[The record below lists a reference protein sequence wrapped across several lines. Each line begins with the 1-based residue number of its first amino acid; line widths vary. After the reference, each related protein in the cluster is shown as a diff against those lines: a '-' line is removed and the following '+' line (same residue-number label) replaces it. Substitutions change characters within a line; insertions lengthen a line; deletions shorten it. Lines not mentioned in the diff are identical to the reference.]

1 MQISFDTENFKGRGR
16 ESKLIDILANL
27 DRMGLYFHGQ
37 YNKDVEE
44 VVCRTPSSAYK
55 FARLVARNGVR
66 PDSESVFL
74 KNPRIGVRY
83 LQSVRRKSF
92 ADEAVHKKFWKKLLR
107 RPEVAVEY
115 CSAFQVRLTEKEEE
129 IFVHDIASMVR
140 YSNRVIGGE
149 GRVRVGYGK
158 FPERVHNMILLKSY
172 EYLTDREKHLLQKYI
187 GNCEK

>member
-1 MQISFDTENFKGRGR
+1 MQISFDTEKFKGRGR

-27 DRMGLYFHGQ
+27 DLMGLYFHGQ

-44 VVCRTPSSAYK
+44 VVCRTPSSAY
-55 FARLVARNGVR
+55 
-66 PDSESVFL
+66 PH
-74 KNPRIGVRY
+74 IGVRY

-92 ADEAVHKKFWKKLLR
+92 ADEAVQKKFWKKLLK

-115 CSAFQVRLTEKEEE
+115 CSAFQVRLTEEEEE

-149 GRVRVGYGK
+149 GRGRIGQHGK

-172 EYLTDREKHLLQKYI
+172 EHLTEREKHLLQKYI